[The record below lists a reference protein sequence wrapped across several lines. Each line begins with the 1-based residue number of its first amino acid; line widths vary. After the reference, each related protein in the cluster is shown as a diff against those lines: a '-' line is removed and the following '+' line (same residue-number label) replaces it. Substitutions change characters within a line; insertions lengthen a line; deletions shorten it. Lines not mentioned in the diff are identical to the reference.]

1 MENAQVVISTVMGHK
16 EGIYIKKL
24 LSLTKGN
31 RLLYFAAILS
41 IAAATFIAMLEP
53 MIIKVT
59 IDSVIGNKPLDVPK
73 AIEKLVMM
81 VGGTR
86 VLFRNLWICSLSLVT
101 LTCARG
107 VFLFLRGK
115 LSAQAAENIARNM
128 RVKLYDHIQNLPYEY
143 HVKAESGDLIQ
154 RCTSD
159 VDTVRKFFATQMV
172 EIGRAFF
179 IVTFAIIM
187 MLSLNKKM
195 TVIAMVIVPIIF
207 IFSYVFF
214 YKIKNTFEKADAQEG
229 ALTSVLQE
237 NLSGVRVVK
246 AFGRQNFEIEK
257 YEKENMKYRD
267 LNFKLV
273 KLLSTYWSTSDV
285 LCMTQIGLVLISGIY
300 FAVNGEISLGTLV
313 VFNTYEGMLLW
324 PVRQLGRILSDMG
337 KMSVSLERITNIL
350 DVPVEQEYGKALKP
364 QVKGE
369 ISFENVNFEYEQ
381 DNEILKDISFT
392 VKRGETVAIVGPT
405 GSGKSSLVHLLLRL
419 YDYDSG
425 SIKIDGVELKD
436 IERKHMRNN
445 VGIVLQE
452 PFLYARTIKENIKMA
467 KIDSK
472 DAEIHNAANVAAV
485 HNVITSFEKG
495 YDTIVGEKGVTL
507 SGGQRQRVAIART
520 LIKDMPILIFDD
532 SLSAVDAETD
542 RVIRG
547 ELKKKSKGSTTFIIS
562 HRISTVMAADKI
574 IVLNHGKIES
584 IGTHAMLIKKDGI
597 YKRIWEIQTSLDALD
612 DEKQVCNE

>member
-1 MENAQVVISTVMGHK
+1 MTGHK

-24 LSLTKGN
+24 LKLTKGN

-73 AIEKLVMM
+73 AIENMVMM
-81 VGGTR
+81 VGGTK
-86 VLFRNLWICSLSLVT
+86 VLVRNLWICSLSLVI
-101 LTCARG
+101 LTCVRG

-115 LSAQAAENIARNM
+115 LSAQAAENIASNM

-273 KLLSTYWSTSDV
+273 KLLSTYWSTSDI

-364 QVKGE
+364 TVKGE
-369 ISFENVNFEYEQ
+369 ISFENVSFEYES
-381 DNEILKDISFT
+381 DNEILSDISFK
-392 VKRGETVAIVGPT
+392 VKKGETVAIVGPT

-425 SIKIDGVELKD
+425 SIKVDGVELKD

-445 VGIVLQE
+445 IGIVLQE

-472 DAEIHNAANVAAV
+472 DIEIHNAANVAAV

-547 ELKKKSKGSTTFIIS
+547 ELKKKSKNSTTFIIS

-574 IVLNHGKIES
+574 IVLNHGKIET
-584 IGTHAMLIKKDGI
+584 IGNHETLIKKDGI

>member
-1 MENAQVVISTVMGHK
+1 M
-16 EGIYIKKL
+16 KKL
-24 LSLTKGN
+24 LKLTKGN
-31 RLLYFAAILS
+31 RWLYMTAIIS

-59 IDSVIGNKPLDVPK
+59 IDSVIGNKPLDVP
-73 AIEKLVMM
+73 APIEKLVIL
-81 VGGTR
+81 VGGTT
-86 VLFRNLWICSLSLVT
+86 VLFRNLWICSLSLVI
-101 LTCARG
+101 LTCVRG
-107 VFLFLRGK
+107 IFLFLRGK
-115 LSAQAAENIARNM
+115 LSAEAAENIARNM

-187 MLSLNKKM
+187 MMSLNKKM

-214 YKIKNTFEKADAQEG
+214 YKIKSSFEKADSQEG
-229 ALTSVLQE
+229 VLTSVLQE

-257 YEKENMKYRD
+257 YDKENMKYRD

-273 KLLSTYWSTSDV
+273 KLLSTYWSTSDI
-285 LCMTQIGLVLISGIY
+285 LCMTQIGLVLVSGIY

-337 KMSVSLERITNIL
+337 KMSVSLKRIANII
-350 DVPVEQEYGKALKP
+350 DVPVEQEYGKVLKP
-364 QVKGE
+364 KIKGE
-369 ISFENVNFEYEQ
+369 ISFEHVSFEYEK
-381 DNEILKDISFT
+381 DNEILRDISFT
-392 VKRGETVAIVGPT
+392 VKKGETVAIVGPT

-419 YDYDSG
+419 YDYNSG
-425 SIKIDGVELKD
+425 SIKVDGIELKD
-436 IERKHMRNN
+436 IERKHMRSN

-452 PFLYARTIKENIKMA
+452 PFLYSRTIKENIKMA
-467 KIDSK
+467 KIDSN
-472 DAEIHNAANVAAV
+472 DIEIHSAATVADV

-542 RVIRG
+542 RVIR
-547 ELKKKSKGSTTFIIS
+547 EKLKNRSKDNTTFIIS
-562 HRISTVMAADKI
+562 HRISTVMDADKI
-574 IVLNHGKIES
+574 IVINHGVIEN
-584 IGTHAMLIKKDGI
+584 IGTHKILIKKDGI
-597 YKRIWEIQTSLDALD
+597 YKRIWDIQTSLDALD

>member
-1 MENAQVVISTVMGHK
+1 M
-16 EGIYIKKL
+16 KKL
-24 LSLTKGN
+24 LKLTKGN
-31 RLLYFAAILS
+31 RLLYTAAILS
-41 IAAATFIAMLEP
+41 IASATFIAMLEP

-59 IDSVIGNKPLDVPK
+59 IDSVIGNKALDVP
-73 AIEKLVMM
+73 APIEKLIMM
-81 VGGTR
+81 VGGTT
-86 VLFRNLWICSLSLVT
+86 VLFRNLWICSLSLVF
-101 LTCARG
+101 LTCIRG
-107 VFLFLRGK
+107 VFLYLRGK
-115 LSAQAAENIARNM
+115 LSAEAAENIANNM

-159 VDTVRKFFATQMV
+159 VETVRKFFAAQMV

-179 IVTFAIIM
+179 IVSFAIIM

-229 ALTSVLQE
+229 VLTSVLQE

-246 AFGRQNFEIEK
+246 AFGRQNFEIDK
-257 YEKENMKYRD
+257 YDKENMKYRD
-267 LNFKLV
+267 LNFNLV
-273 KLLSTYWSTSDV
+273 KLLSTYWSTSDI
-285 LCMTQIGLVLISGIY
+285 LCMTQIGLVLVSCIY

-337 KMSVSLERITNIL
+337 KMSVSLKRITNII

-364 QVKGE
+364 EIKGE
-369 ISFENVNFEYEQ
+369 ISFENVNFEYES
-381 DNEILKDISFT
+381 DNGILSDINFK
-392 VKRGETVAIVGPT
+392 VKKGETVAIVGPT

-419 YDYDSG
+419 YDYNSG
-425 SIKIDGVELKD
+425 SIKVDGIELKD

-452 PFLYARTIKENIKMA
+452 PFLYSRTIKENIKMA
-467 KIDSK
+467 KIDSQ
-472 DAEIHNAANVAAV
+472 DIEIHNAASVAAV

-542 RVIRG
+542 RIIRG
-547 ELKKKSKGSTTFIIS
+547 ELKKKSKGNTTFIIS

-584 IGTHAMLIKKDGI
+584 IGTHKTLIKKDGI

>member
-1 MENAQVVISTVMGHK
+1 M
-16 EGIYIKKL
+16 KKL
-24 LSLTKGN
+24 LKLTKGN
-31 RLLYFAAILS
+31 RLLYTAAILS
-41 IAAATFIAMLEP
+41 IAVATFIAMLEP
-53 MIIKVT
+53 MIIKLT
-59 IDSVIGNKPLDVPK
+59 IDSVIGNKPLDVPV
-73 AIEKLVMM
+73 AIEKLVMLL
-81 VGGTR
+81 GGTT
-86 VLFRNLWICSLSLVT
+86 VLVRNLWICSLSLVS

-107 VFLFLRGK
+107 IFLFLRGN
-115 LSAQAAENIARNM
+115 LSARAAENIARNM

-159 VDTVRKFFATQMV
+159 VETVRKFFAAQMV

-179 IVTFAIIM
+179 IVSFAIIM

-195 TVIAMVIVPIIF
+195 TVIAMLVVPIIF
-207 IFSYVFF
+207 IFSYVFL
-214 YKIKNTFEKADAQEG
+214 YKIKNSFEKADTQEG
-229 ALTSVLQE
+229 VLTSVLQE

-246 AFGRQNFEIEK
+246 AFGRQNFEIDK

-273 KLLSTYWSTSDV
+273 KLLSTYWSTSDI
-285 LCMTQIGLVLISGIY
+285 LCMTQIGLVLVSGIY

-337 KMSVSLERITNIL
+337 KMSVSLKRITNII

-364 QVKGE
+364 EIKGE

-392 VKRGETVAIVGPT
+392 VKKGETVAIVGPT

-419 YDYDSG
+419 YDYNSG
-425 SIKIDGVELKD
+425 SIKVDGIELKD
-436 IERKHMRNN
+436 IERKHMRSN

-452 PFLYARTIKENIKMA
+452 PFLYSRTIKENIKMA
-467 KIDSK
+467 KIDSE
-472 DAEIHNAANVAAV
+472 DIEIHNAATVAAV

-495 YDTIVGEKGVTL
+495 YDTVVGEKGVTL

-547 ELKKKSKGSTTFIIS
+547 ELKKKSKGNTTFIIS

-574 IVLNHGKIES
+574 IVINHGKIES
-584 IGTHAMLIKKDGI
+584 IGTHATLIVKDGI

-612 DEKQVCNE
+612 EEKKVCNE

>member
-1 MENAQVVISTVMGHK
+1 M
-16 EGIYIKKL
+16 KKL
-24 LSLTKGN
+24 LKLTKGN
-31 RLLYFAAILS
+31 RLLYTAAILS

-59 IDSVIGNKPLDVPK
+59 IDSVIGNKPLDVP
-73 AIEKLVMM
+73 APIEKLIMM
-81 VGGTR
+81 VGGTT
-86 VLFRNLWICSLSLVT
+86 VLFRNLWICSLSLVL
-101 LTCARG
+101 LTCIRG

-115 LSAQAAENIARNM
+115 LSAEAAENIAKNM

-159 VDTVRKFFATQMV
+159 VETVRKFFAAQMV

-179 IVTFAIIM
+179 IVSFAIIM

-229 ALTSVLQE
+229 VLTSVLQE

-246 AFGRQNFEIEK
+246 AFGRQNFEIDK
-257 YEKENMKYRD
+257 YDKENMKYRD
-267 LNFKLV
+267 LNFNLV
-273 KLLSTYWSTSDV
+273 KLLSTYWSTSDI
-285 LCMTQIGLVLISGIY
+285 LCMTQIGLVLVSGIY

-337 KMSVSLERITNIL
+337 KMSVSLQRITNII

-364 QVKGE
+364 EIKGE
-369 ISFENVNFEYEQ
+369 ISFENVNFEYES

-392 VKRGETVAIVGPT
+392 VKKGETVAIVGPT

-425 SIKIDGVELKD
+425 SIKVDGIELKD

-452 PFLYARTIKENIKMA
+452 PFLYSRTIKENIKMA

-472 DAEIHNAANVAAV
+472 DIEIHNAASVAAV

-542 RVIRG
+542 RIIRG
-547 ELKKKSKGSTTFIIS
+547 ELKKKSKGNTTFIIS

-584 IGTHAMLIKKDGI
+584 IGSHKTLIKVDGI

>member
-1 MENAQVVISTVMGHK
+1 M
-16 EGIYIKKL
+16 KKL
-24 LSLTKGN
+24 LKLTKGN
-31 RLLYFAAILS
+31 RLLYMTAIIS

-59 IDSVIGNKPLDVPK
+59 IDSVIGNKPLDVPVP
-73 AIEKLVMM
+73 IERFVMLL
-81 VGGTR
+81 GGTS
-86 VLFRNLWICSLSLVT
+86 VLFKNLWICSLSLVI
-101 LTCARG
+101 LTCIRG

-115 LSAQAAENIARNM
+115 LSAEAAENIARNM

-195 TVIAMVIVPIIF
+195 TVIAMLIVPVIF

-214 YKIKNTFEKADAQEG
+214 YKIKNTFEKADSQEG
-229 ALTSVLQE
+229 VLTSVLQE

-267 LNFKLV
+267 LNFNLV
-273 KLLSTYWSTSDV
+273 KLLSTYWSTSDI
-285 LCMTQIGLVLISGIY
+285 LCMTQIGLVLVSGIY

-337 KMSVSLERITNIL
+337 KMSVSLKRISNII

-364 QVKGE
+364 DIKGE
-369 ISFENVNFEYEQ
+369 ISFEHVNFEYED
-381 DNEILKDISFT
+381 DNEILRDISFT
-392 VKRGETVAIVGPT
+392 VKKGETVAIVGPT

-419 YDYDSG
+419 YEYNSG
-425 SIKIDGVELKD
+425 SIKVDGIELKD
-436 IERKHMRNN
+436 IERKHMRSN

-452 PFLYARTIKENIKMA
+452 PFLYSRTIKENIKMA
-467 KIDSK
+467 KVDSK
-472 DAEIHNAANVAAV
+472 DIEIHNAATVADV

-542 RVIRG
+542 RVIR
-547 ELKKKSKGSTTFIIS
+547 EKLKKKSKDNTTFIIS
-562 HRISTVMAADKI
+562 HRISTVMDADKI
-574 IVLNHGKIES
+574 IVLNHGKIEN
-584 IGTHAMLIKKDGI
+584 IGTHKMLIKKDGI
-597 YKRIWEIQTSLDALD
+597 YKRIWEIQTSLDAID
-612 DEKQVCNE
+612 DEKQVYNE

>member
-1 MENAQVVISTVMGHK
+1 M
-16 EGIYIKKL
+16 KKL
-24 LSLTKGN
+24 LRLTKGN
-31 RLLYFAAILS
+31 RLLYTAAILS

-73 AIEKLVMM
+73 AIENMVSM
-81 VGGTR
+81 VGGTTM
-86 VLFRNLWICSLSLVT
+86 LFRNLWICSLSLVI
-101 LTCARG
+101 LTCVRG

-128 RVKLYDHIQNLPYEY
+128 RVKLYDHIQNLPYEF

-159 VDTVRKFFATQMV
+159 VDTVRKFFAAQMV

-207 IFSYVFF
+207 VFSYVFF

-229 ALTSVLQE
+229 VLTSVLQE

-273 KLLSTYWSTSDV
+273 KLLSTYWSTSDI

-350 DVPVEQEYGKALKP
+350 DTPVEQEYGKALKP
-364 QVKGE
+364 EIKGE
-369 ISFENVNFEYEQ
+369 ISFENVNFEYESE
-381 DNEILKDISFT
+381 NEILSNISFK
-392 VKRGETVAIVGPT
+392 VKKGETVAIVGPT

-436 IERKHMRNN
+436 IDRKHMRNN

-452 PFLYARTIKENIKMA
+452 PFLFARTIKENIKMA

-472 DAEIHNAANVAAV
+472 DIEIQNAANVAAV

-562 HRISTVMAADKI
+562 HRISTVMSADKI

-584 IGTHAMLIKKDGI
+584 IGTHETLIKKDGI
-597 YKRIWEIQTSLDALD
+597 YKRIWGIQTSLDALD
-612 DEKQVCNE
+612 DENQVCNE

>member
-1 MENAQVVISTVMGHK
+1 M
-16 EGIYIKKL
+16 KKL
-24 LSLTKGN
+24 LKLTKGN
-31 RLLYFAAILS
+31 RLLYTMAIIS
-41 IAAATFIAMLEP
+41 IAAATFVAMLEP
-53 MIIKVT
+53 MVMKLT
-59 IDSVIGNKPLDVPK
+59 IDSIIGNKPMDIP
-73 AIEKLVMM
+73 APMEKLVML
-81 VGGTR
+81 VGGTDM
-86 VLFRNLWICSLSLVT
+86 LFRNLLICSLSLVA
-101 LTCARG
+101 LTCTRG

-128 RVKLYDHIQNLPYEY
+128 RMKLYDHIQNLPYGY

-159 VDTVRKFFATQMV
+159 VETVRKFFATQMV

-195 TVIAMVIVPIIF
+195 TIIAMVVVPIIF

-214 YKIKNTFEKADAQEG
+214 YKIKNTFEKSDAQEG
-229 ALTSVLQE
+229 VLSSVLQE

-257 YEKENMKYRD
+257 YEKENSKYRD

-273 KLLSTYWSTSDV
+273 KLLSTYWSTSDI
-285 LCMTQIGLVLISGIY
+285 LCMTQIGLVLVSGIY
-300 FAVNGEISLGTLV
+300 FAVNGELSLGTLV
-313 VFNTYEGMLLW
+313 VFTTYEGMLLW

-337 KMSVSLERITNIL
+337 KMSVSLERIANIL
-350 DVPVEQEYGKALKP
+350 DVPVEQEHGKAVKP
-364 QVKGE
+364 VIKGE
-369 ISFENVNFEYEQ
+369 ISFENVNFEYEKN
-381 DNEILKDISFT
+381 NEILKDISFT
-392 VKRGETVAIVGPT
+392 VKKGETVAIVGPT

-419 YDYDSG
+419 YDYNSG
-425 SIKIDGVELKD
+425 SIKIDGIELSD
-436 IERKHMRNN
+436 IERKHIRSN

-452 PFLYARTIKENIKMA
+452 PFLYSRTIKENIKMA
-467 KIDSK
+467 KLDSE
-472 DAEIHNAANVAAV
+472 DIEIHSAATVAAV
-485 HNVITSFEKG
+485 HTVITSFDKG

-542 RVIRG
+542 RVIRE
-547 ELKKKSKGSTTFIIS
+547 ELKKKSKDNTTFIIS

-574 IVLNHGKIES
+574 IVLNHGKIET
-584 IGTHAMLIKKDGI
+584 IGTHDMLIKKEGI
-597 YKRIWEIQTSLDALD
+597 YKRIWDIQTSVDDFD
-612 DEKQVCNE
+612 DEDKACNE